1 MMQSISSYIN
11 PNTRA
16 LTSNYKNTVIK
27 DKEAYN
33 GAMLQHLLN
42 PVEDLAQALKT
53 PIKLAKGAS
62 ISRQNNSV
70 NIAEGQSIRVNGG
83 HVLTVH
89 TAEPVLKIVPV
100 AVSALPGVSSPARL
114 IFPALCKPVRVTAV
128 HPGEHKIY
136 FFHSYSPAL

>member
-33 GAMLQHLLN
+33 GAMSQHLLN
-42 PVEDLAQALKT
+42 PVEDLVQALKT

-62 ISRQNNSV
+62 LSRQNNSV
-70 NIAEGQSIRVNGG
+70 NIAEDKVF
-83 HVLTVH
+83 VLMEVMC
-89 TAEPVLKIVPV
+89 L
-100 AVSALPGVSSPARL
+100 RL
-114 IFPALCKPVRVTAV
+114 RRM
-128 HPGEHKIY
+128 E
-136 FFHSYSPAL
+136 

>member
-1 MMQSISSYIN
+1 MQSISSYIN

-83 HVLTVH
+83 HVLTV
-89 TAEPVLKIVPV
+89 TAHSKMAGVEENDIDRLLANPPEKIEIEVKYKIAVTVMELRFWLKDCE
-100 AVSALPGVSSPARL
+100 SP
-114 IFPALCKPVRVTAV
+114 I
-128 HPGEHKIY
+128 
-136 FFHSYSPAL
+136 

>member
-1 MMQSISSYIN
+1 MMQSLSSYIN

-70 NIAEGQSIRVNGG
+70 NIAEDKVF
-83 HVLTVH
+83 VLMEVMCLRLRRIAKMAGVEENDIDRLLANPPEKIEIEVKYKIAVTVMGLRFW
-89 TAEPVLKIVPV
+89 LKDCE
-100 AVSALPGVSSPARL
+100 SP
-114 IFPALCKPVRVTAV
+114 I
-128 HPGEHKIY
+128 
-136 FFHSYSPAL
+136 

>member
-1 MMQSISSYIN
+1 MQSISSYIN

-70 NIAEGQSIRVNGG
+70 NIAEGQKVF
-83 HVLTVH
+83 VLMEVMCLRLRRI
-89 TAEPVLKIVPV
+89 AKM
-100 AVSALPGVSSPARL
+100 AGVEENDIDRL
-114 IFPALCKPVRVTAV
+114 LANPPEKD
-128 HPGEHKIY
+128 
-136 FFHSYSPAL
+136 